1 MIDGFSDPYEQ
12 ADGRIFAEAKLV
24 TPQPAEKNKKIVIA
38 GLVLA
43 GLVLG
48 MVILGNV
55 AGLLTRKSG
64 VNAPFVPKPVTM
76 TKQEGQN
83 FAQQQAGQAAYLQ
96 GQDRDQKLQA
106 NEDTVLGQTNGLAS
120 DAYDEVDGVP
130 KKTKAQDD
138 AEHGRTPGGQSG
150 GGKSEAEQLRERA
163 ALQEQQRRENDLN
176 SSPVAVDFSEYF
188 EKDGAKPAVA
198 PSAPVPSLTDASPE
212 VTAMEA
218 KAAAVAG
225 RSRALADAV
234 RTASEGEVPEVPT
247 ASTRKQPH
255 DPSEDYTFDS
265 SSGKLYR
272 LMEDT
277 IVETVLVNRLT
288 GAAVGPVITM
298 VTADVYS
305 ASGAHLL
312 IPKGTRLLGRVSAV
326 ASLNQERLFVAF
338 HRMIMPDGYSVSL
351 DKFQGLDVVGQNG
364 LRDLVNHH
372 YVEIFGAAIALAA
385 VSAASQVGNNGGS
398 YGTYDWGVSMRN
410 GVSQGIGQ
418 NAQRVMERFLNV
430 LPTFTIRERARVKI
444 MLAGDLLLPDS
455 KNHTMDPDL

>member
-12 ADGRIFAEAKLV
+12 ADGRTFPEAKLV
-24 TPQPAEKNKKIVIA
+24 TPQPAQKNKKIVVA

-48 MVILGNV
+48 LVILGNV
-55 AGLLTRKSG
+55 AGMLTRKSG
-64 VNAPFVPKPVTM
+64 VNATTVPKPVTM
-76 TKQEGQN
+76 TKQEGQS

-96 GQDRDQKLQA
+96 GQDRDKKLQA
-106 NEDTVLGQTNGLAS
+106 NEDTVLGQTNGLAA
-120 DAYDEVDGVP
+120 DAYEEVDGVP

-138 AEHGRTPGGQSG
+138 AEHGRMAGGKNG

-163 ALQEQQRRENDLN
+163 AVQEQQRRENDLN
-176 SSPVAVDFSEYF
+176 SSPVSVDFSDYF
-188 EKDGAKPAVA
+188 DKDGAKAAGA
-198 PSAPVPSLTDASPE
+198 PSAAVVPAPDPE
-212 VTAMEA
+212 VAAMEA

-225 RSRALADAV
+225 HSRALADAV
-234 RTASEGEVPEVPT
+234 QAPGEGVDPEVPT
-247 ASTRKQPH
+247 ASTKKQPH
-255 DPSEDYTFDS
+255 DPSEDYAFDS

-277 IVETVLVNRLT
+277 IMETVLVNRLA
-288 GAAVGPVITM
+288 GSAVGPVITM

-326 ASLNQERLFVAF
+326 SSLNQERLFVAF

-351 DKFQGLDVVGQNG
+351 DKFQGLDVVGQTG

-372 YVEIFGAAIALAA
+372 YVQIFGASLALAA
-385 VSAASQVGNNGGS
+385 VGAVSQVGNAGSS
-398 YGTYDWGVSMRN
+398 YGSYDWGVSMRN
-410 GVSQGIGQ
+410 GASQQLGQ
-418 NAQRVMERFLNV
+418 SAQRIMERFLNV

-444 MLAGDLLLPDS
+444 VLAGDLLLPDTT
-455 KNHTMDPDL
+455 NHTMDPDL